1 LERKRIVDAV
11 VSRHEAIAL
20 KTFEAVCEA
29 NGIEVVEGKANIPLG
44 LASTVFPQMSNN
56 FTSEMLI
63 DVLTELLADD

>member
-1 LERKRIVDAV
+1 MDRKRIIDAV
-11 VSRHEAIAL
+11 VSRHEAIAM

-29 NGIEVVEGKANIPLG
+29 NGIQVVDGKATIPLG
-44 LASTVFPQMSNN
+44 MASTVFPQMCNN